1 MKIDPLTRNV
11 LVGYGAFCAANWAA
25 TYWAAR
31 SGSPLLFG
39 SAQLLSLNEK
49 LRPLNLLAH
58 LFDPLAAAQ
67 RAQTHAPSSSTPGN
81 GAPKAIGPP
90 QSSGGYYMPPQ
101 NFGLND
107 PTNWDDSK

>member
-1 MKIDPLTRNV
+1 VVKALDPLTRNV

-31 SGSPLLFG
+31 SGSPFLFG
-39 SAQLLSLNEK
+39 SAQLLSWNEK

-58 LFDPLAAAQ
+58 LFDPLDAAQ
-67 RAQTHAPSSSTPGN
+67 RAGQSHPAPPSPPAV
-81 GAPKAIGPP
+81 APPAPP
-90 QSSGGYYMPPQ
+90 SGGGLMPYL

-107 PTNWDDSK
+107 PTNWDDAK

>member
-1 MKIDPLTRNV
+1 MKALDPLTRNV

-39 SAQLLSLNEK
+39 SAQLLSWNEK

-58 LFDPLAAAQ
+58 LLDPLAAAQ
-67 RAQTHAPSSSTPGN
+67 RAGQSAHPPPVAAPHTYL
-81 GAPKAIGPP
+81 PP
-90 QSSGGYYMPPQ
+90 V
-101 NFGLND
+101 NFGLTD